1 MSELPHA
8 DTPALRKPSRTVA
21 IVGRP
26 NVGKS
31 ALFNRIVGR
40 RLAIVHEESGVT
52 RDRISAEAEWNGQRF
67 EMMDTGGISLMDR
80 ANPDDIITAGISRQV
95 DVALSDASV
104 AILTVDITTGLQ
116 PMDDEVA
123 RLLRAGNHTVI
134 VAANKCDHPELE
146 HRISDFQKLGFPVF
160 PVSALHNRGVDE
172 LLRAVTEQL
181 PEMDRAAYVEPLK
194 VAIVGRPNV
203 GKSSYVNRLLRND
216 RVLVSDIPG
225 TTRDSIEIPFQVGEG
240 PTARSYL
247 LIDTAGIRRKGKI
260 KDTVERFS
268 LMRTEKSIE
277 RADVVVMVLD
287 AEQGPTAQDKTI
299 ASTVLEHR
307 KGMVLI
313 INKWDLAEGKTT
325 QRQYTKALA
334 QNVPFLGF
342 VPVVYCSSQ
351 TGFNIRNTIDAIDR
365 VSAMVRLQC
374 TTGLLNRVLHDAF
387 ERVQPAISGGR
398 RFKMYYATQVGTRPV
413 RIRMFVNNPTLIQGT
428 YEHYLQRCL
437 REAFGLEGAPII
449 LQFRARTSKDELK

>member
-1 MSELPHA
+1 M
-8 DTPALRKPSRTVA
+8 PASSCSRTVA

-31 ALFNRIVGR
+31 ALFNRMVGR

-52 RDRISAEAEWNGQRF
+52 RDRISAIADWNGQRF
-67 EMMDTGGISLMDR
+67 EMIDTGGISMMDR
-80 ANPDDIITAGISRQV
+80 AAASDVLTEGMTRQV
-95 DVALSDASV
+95 DVALTDACV
-104 AILTVDITTGLQ
+104 AILTVDITAGLQ
-116 PMDDEVA
+116 PMDEEVA
-123 RLLRAGNHTVI
+123 RLLRARSHTVL

-146 HRISDFQKLGFPVF
+146 DRLGEFQRLGFPVY
-160 PVSALHNRGVDE
+160 PVSALHNRGIDDLFHVLMP
-172 LLRAVTEQL
+172 LLPDADQTA
-181 PEMDRAAYVEPLK
+181 DTEPLK

-203 GKSSYVNRLLRND
+203 GKSSYINRLLRSD

-225 TTRDSIEIPFQVGEG
+225 TTRDSIEIPFHIGEG
-240 PTARSYL
+240 EAKRSYL
-247 LIDTAGIRRKGKI
+247 LTDTAGIRRKGKI

-277 RADVVVMVLD
+277 RADVVVMMLD

-299 ASTVLEHR
+299 ASMVLKHR
-307 KGMVLI
+307 KGMALV

-334 QNVPFLGF
+334 QAVPFLGF
-342 VPVVYCSSQ
+342 VPVVYCSAQS
-351 TGFNIRNTIDAIDR
+351 GYNIRHTIEAIDR
-365 VSAMVRLQC
+365 VASMVRLEC

-387 ERVQPAISGGR
+387 TRVQPPVSGGR

-413 RIRMFVNNPTLIQGT
+413 RIRLFVNEPKLLPNT
-428 YEHYLQRCL
+428 YEQYLQRCL
-437 REAFGLEGAPII
+437 REAFGLEGAPIV
-449 LQFRARTSKDELK
+449 LQFRPRAEKTKS